1 MVKRPATFRRF
12 LLVAYYNVGVTQVA
26 ALGLL
31 ALYYT
36 GARAFDLHGPSS
48 GGPYSTAGPP
58 AWFFVI
64 SGLLAIVAVFFA
76 WVMYWNGELDEYD
89 NRRHRGNTPSE

>member
-1 MVKRPATFRRF
+1 MAERPATLRRF
-12 LLVAYYNVGVTQVA
+12 LLVACYNVGVTQVA

-36 GARAFDLHGPSS
+36 GVRAFDLYGPSG
-48 GGPYSTAGPP
+48 GGPYATEGPP

-64 SGLLAIVAVFFA
+64 SGLLAVVAVLFA
-76 WVMYWNGELDEYD
+76 WVMYRRGELDEYD
-89 NRRHRGNTPSE
+89 NRRRW